1 MTRWVVAVLAAV
13 FTLAVVAWS
22 VGWNAH
28 EPKPQRRQ
36 VTEAERIIAYCSQTV
51 HKDSPLCRVDAEDP
65 EQVEDAVRDIID
77 RRTTGPQI
85 IERERETV
93 RQSDDDDDTGPAPQ
107 VTVIQP
113 SQEPAQSPSAAATR
127 PPMQLDIP
135 DLPDVPDLGDVQ
147 LPLLP

>member
-28 EPKPQRRQ
+28 EPKTPRRQ
-36 VTEAERIIAYCSQTV
+36 VTEAERIITYCNHPDHES
-51 HKDSPLCRVDAEDP
+51 SPLCRVDAEDP

-77 RRTTGPQI
+77 RPQI

-93 RQSDDDDDTGPAPQ
+93 RQESDDDDDTGPAPQ

-113 SQEPAQSPSAAATR
+113 SQAPAPSPSATR

-135 DLPDVPDLGDVQ
+135 DIPDVPDLGDVQ